1 MCAAVI
7 AATWTTSC
15 RYDYELLELPG
26 GISSDTSS
34 SSGGV
39 AGGST
44 SSVGSTS
51 TGGTATSGGG
61 ATTFDTASNGG
72 STSAG
77 VDTSAGDTTGSGGST
92 ASGGASGP
100 VGGSGGS
107 TETDLVVTTAA
118 DEEDAGATLA
128 NPLGSGLS
136 LREAIQIANLEAGGQ
151 TITFSGEFS
160 IALASAPLPTITES
174 VELLGPVTV
183 EGAGVPSQ
191 TACLAVDASDVSIR
205 FLTVYN
211 CPAEPVLVL
220 DGTGHEISDCNFIDS
235 AQSLAVTGQG
245 HRILRNTIVGS
256 DGAGIWCNASD
267 SNLLDNWVV
276 GSAAVGIY
284 ATDAAST
291 TSIVGNTLLRNGFG
305 IAVAL
310 ATNVVIAHNTVVDCG
325 IGVAID
331 GATQVDF
338 RNNIVVGSSGEGV
351 SLNSGD
357 FLELDAS
364 LYFGNGG
371 SDCLNCT
378 PGPASVFADP
388 RFVDYAADDLT
399 LQGDS
404 PAVDQA
410 IDLGLDRN
418 AGSSGTFNG
427 LAPDLGAFESD

>member
-1 MCAAVI
+1 V
-7 AATWTTSC
+7 
-15 RYDYELLELPG
+15 G
-26 GISSDTSS
+26 G
-34 SSGGV
+34 
-39 AGGST
+39 
-44 SSVGSTS
+44 
-51 TGGTATSGGG
+51 
-61 ATTFDTASNGG
+61 
-72 STSAG
+72 
-77 VDTSAGDTTGSGGST
+77 DTSAGDTTGSGGST
-92 ASGGASGP
+92 ASDGASGP
-100 VGGSGGS
+100 SGGSGGS
-107 TETDLVVTTAA
+107 TETQLVVTTAA
-118 DEEDAGATLA
+118 DEEDAGATRD
-128 NPLGSGLS
+128 NPLGAGLS
-136 LREAIQIANLEAGGQ
+136 LREAIQIANMEAGRQ
-151 TITFSGEFS
+151 TITFSGEYS
-160 IALASAPLPTITES
+160 IALASAPLPTITEP

-191 TACLAVDASDVSIR
+191 TACLAVGASDVSIR

-211 CPAEPVLVL
+211 CPAEPVLL
-220 DGTGHEISDCNFIDS
+220 EGTGHEVSDCNFIDS

-267 SNLLDNWVV
+267 SNLLDNWVA

-291 TSIVGNTLLRNGFG
+291 TSIVGNTLLQNGFG

-325 IGVAID
+325 VGVAID
-331 GATQVDF
+331 GATQLDF

-357 FLELDAS
+357 FFALDAS

-371 SDCLNCT
+371 SDCLNCA

-388 RFVDYAADDLT
+388 RFVDHAANDLA
-399 LQGDS
+399 LQADS

-410 IDLGLDRN
+410 IDLGFDRN
-418 AGSSGTFNG
+418 AGSNGTFNG